1 MTNPFL
7 EAFDAPKPASTRGE
21 RDLTNVPAQSLA
33 LMNNTFVI
41 DQAEKWARAA
51 LAQDR
56 AARIDDMFLRAL
68 GRPPSPLERDQSET
82 LLAELDGE
90 HAAAPDRELLT
101 WRDFA
106 HSLFNLKEFI
116 YLR

>member
-1 MTNPFL
+1 M
-7 EAFDAPKPASTRGE
+7 
-21 RDLTNVPAQSLA
+21 
-33 LMNNTFVI
+33 I

-56 AARIDDMFLRAL
+56 PSRIDGMFLRAF
-68 GRPPSPLERDQSET
+68 GRTPSALERDRSES
-82 LLAELDGE
+82 LLAELDAE
-90 HAAAPDRELLT
+90 HAAASDRELLV